1 MSKLE
6 QVWSHWFWEIGS
18 GDGIRCQG
26 ALKGQDGQNIALEGW
41 QALSSVCDL
50 YVELTGAVRSA
61 TIHPMRCSR
70 GSDRLASRDTRPL
83 QFLLVKHTLS
93 SAIESPIAT
102 VYWSLM
108 RLSQLRA
115 TTIPFVFQTSFHP
128 RQSDLEMKILT
139 DSEYLQYMKPSG
151 TRWKAASFQ
160 PPCSGF

>member
-102 VYWSLM
+102 VYWSRM
-108 RLSQLRA
+108 RLSQVRSTKCPRSSSHTDASLWPEQACWRVTSELRG
-115 TTIPFVFQTSFHP
+115 IHMF
-128 RQSDLEMKILT
+128 
-139 DSEYLQYMKPSG
+139 G
-151 TRWKAASFQ
+151 TFRL
-160 PPCSGF
+160 